1 LEKEKM
7 TEPLTLAEV
16 RKKQEAQ
23 LGRLRQLQRDLAEA
37 DSARRGHFQNDIDA
51 LARDIRDLDNILAD
65 LIKRRAAT
73 K

>member
-1 LEKEKM
+1 M

-23 LGRLRQLQRDLAEA
+23 LNRLRQLQRDLAEA
-37 DSARRGHFQNDIDA
+37 DSDRRNHFQKDIEA
-51 LARDIRDLDNILAD
+51 LTKDIRDLDNILAE